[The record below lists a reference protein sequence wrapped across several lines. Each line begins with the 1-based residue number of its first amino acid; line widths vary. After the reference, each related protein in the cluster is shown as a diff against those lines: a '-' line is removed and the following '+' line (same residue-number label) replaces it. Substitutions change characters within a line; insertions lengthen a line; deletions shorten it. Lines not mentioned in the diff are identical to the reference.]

1 MPRFLRLKNVMVH
14 VPSLSSVSMRTN
26 CLGRPSISL
35 YYHNSKESTKISY
48 SKWDLCETDF
58 NRVKKALSEIEALLN
73 EVPLTEEVKPVS
85 PVPVKAEEVAP
96 VVEEKKE

>member
-1 MPRFLRLKNVMVH
+1 
-14 VPSLSSVSMRTN
+14 MRTN

-58 NRVKKALSEIEALLN
+58 NRVKKALSEIEVLLN
-73 EVPLTEEVKPVS
+73 EVPLTEDVKPVT
-85 PVPVKAEEVAP
+85 PAPVKAEEVGP
-96 VVEEKKE
+96 VVEEKKD